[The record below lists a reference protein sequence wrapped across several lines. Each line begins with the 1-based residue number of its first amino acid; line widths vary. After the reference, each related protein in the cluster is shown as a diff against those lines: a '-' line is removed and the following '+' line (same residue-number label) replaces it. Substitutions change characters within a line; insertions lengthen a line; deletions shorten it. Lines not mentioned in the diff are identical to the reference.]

1 MSIFAHVSVFLSIIL
16 GLAVV
21 HLLGGISLMLDTRIK
36 TKLYWVHLV
45 WTINMLFIVILVWL
59 SGFVLSP
66 LTEMGALHFLNLL
79 VYSIVAYLM
88 SGLLF
93 PVRGEE
99 ITDFREH
106 FNANQ
111 FRLYVLGIIFTLVD
125 ATDGIIE
132 HYAAGIEW
140 DIGQFAT
147 LSVWLIVFTIGL
159 WVKSERYSAFAA
171 LVLLVGILGWFQS
184 LIDTSV
190 LAW

>member
-1 MSIFAHVSVFLSIIL
+1 
-16 GLAVV
+16 
-21 HLLGGISLMLDTRIK
+21 MLETRVKI
-36 TKLYWVHLV
+36 KLYWVHLV
-45 WTINMLFIVILVWL
+45 WTLNMLFIVILVWL
-59 SGFVLSP
+59 SSFVLSP

-79 VYSIVAYLM
+79 AYSIVAYLM

-99 ITDFREH
+99 VTDFFEH
-106 FNANQ
+106 FNTNR
-111 FRLYVLGIIFTLVD
+111 FRLYVLGIIFTIVD
-125 ATDGIIE
+125 ATDGVIE
-132 HYAAGIEW
+132 HYTANIEL

-159 WVKSERYSAFAA
+159 WAKNDKYSAFVAI
-171 LVLLVGILGWFQS
+171 VILVGIMGWFHS

>member
-1 MSIFAHVSVFLSIIL
+1 MSIFAHISVFLSIIL

-21 HLLGGISLMLDTRIK
+21 HLLGGISLMLDTRVK

-125 ATDGIIE
+125 ATDGVIE

>member
-1 MSIFAHVSVFLSIIL
+1 
-16 GLAVV
+16 
-21 HLLGGISLMLDTRIK
+21 
-36 TKLYWVHLV
+36 
-45 WTINMLFIVILVWL
+45 
-59 SGFVLSP
+59 
-66 LTEMGALHFLNLL
+66 MGALHFLNLL
-79 VYSIVAYLM
+79 AYSIVAYLM

-111 FRLYVLGIIFTLVD
+111 FRLYVLGIIFVLVD
-125 ATDGIIE
+125 ATDGILE
-132 HYAAGIEW
+132 HYTAGIEW

-147 LSVWLIVFTIGL
+147 LSVWFIVFTIGL
-159 WVKSERYSAFAA
+159 WVKNERYSAFAA
-171 LVLLVGILGWFQS
+171 LVLLVGILGWFHS

>member
-21 HLLGGISLMLDTRIK
+21 HLLGGISLMLDTRVK

-79 VYSIVAYLM
+79 AYSIVAYLM

-99 ITDFREH
+99 VTDFREH

-125 ATDGIIE
+125 ATDGVIE

-159 WVKSERYSAFAA
+159 RVKNDKYSAFVAI
-171 LVLLVGILGWFQS
+171 VLLVGILGWFQS

-190 LAW
+190 LFW